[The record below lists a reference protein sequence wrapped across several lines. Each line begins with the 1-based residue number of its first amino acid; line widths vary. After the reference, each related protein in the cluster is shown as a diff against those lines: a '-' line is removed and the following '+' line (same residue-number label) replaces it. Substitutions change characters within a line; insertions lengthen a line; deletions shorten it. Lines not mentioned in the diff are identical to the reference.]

1 MPEDMA
7 EKNFELTIL
16 KTITGGPD
24 MMEDREPEKWDV
36 DMRVGHQKELG
47 WGALGVSFHSFL
59 LTVLLPTASDWGFNG
74 AIWTGGCVHLSKIMG
89 IRNGLAVC

>member
-47 WGALGVSFHSFL
+47 
-59 LTVLLPTASDWGFNG
+59 
-74 AIWTGGCVHLSKIMG
+74 
-89 IRNGLAVC
+89 